1 MGRLSVCLAIDL
13 SILQILAVFE
23 GKIIQV
29 FSRELRQT
37 SNRGV
42 DFLRDLLG
50 SECVTV

>member
-1 MGRLSVCLAIDL
+1 MGTLSVCLAMYL

-23 GKIIQV
+23 GKIIRV

-37 SNRGV
+37 SNRCV

-50 SECVTV
+50 SESVTV